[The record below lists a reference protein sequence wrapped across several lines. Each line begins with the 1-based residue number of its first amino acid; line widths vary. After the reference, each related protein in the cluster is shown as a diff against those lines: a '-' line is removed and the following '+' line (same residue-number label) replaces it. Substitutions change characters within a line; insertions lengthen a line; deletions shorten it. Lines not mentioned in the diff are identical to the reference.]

1 MAGVAC
7 GSNNSCRFPFAKPG
21 QVVPYSDIRMAKVQI
36 NLEDTDEGFI
46 ANITFDPMPL
56 AGDELTPAQD
66 MGERMMEQVLRI
78 GQPDNSLN

>member
-1 MAGVAC
+1 
-7 GSNNSCRFPFAKPG
+7 
-21 QVVPYSDIRMAKVQI
+21 MAKVQI
-36 NLEDTDEGFI
+36 NLEDTDEGFT